1 MNQRKDLLSIGT
13 FANLTRLSLKALRI
27 YNQLGI
33 LQPRH
38 TDPQSGYRYYEPD
51 QLPPAR
57 MIRNLRDMDMPLA
70 EIRRV
75 LAVTDVSQAQAEL
88 VIRQYLDQRTRQ
100 LEQIQ
105 MLARQFIQQL
115 RPEANKM
122 SLEVEVKDGILV
134 IRHKSRMGFS
144 WGSGHGKVTLDVTV
158 PSLRGAELAG
168 SGDINIDKV
177 AGDSFNGA
185 IAGSGNLKLAKV
197 EVGKLKL
204 SIAGSGNASAGSGR
218 AKSAEYEIAGS
229 GGIDAKGV
237 AVETAAVSIAGSGDV
252 AGQASTTA
260 SVDIMGSGNVEM
272 TGGAKCTVSKAGSG
286 SARCS

>member
-1 MNQRKDLLSIGT
+1 VYYFGNTLEEVLMKRAIVFGIVAAAAALAGCSEARSENGGPVVDRTYQVAGFDRIALAGAYNTTVRTGAAPGVRAHGSQ
-13 FANLTRLSLKALRI
+13 KAI
-27 YNQLGI
+27 DN
-33 LQPRH
+33 
-38 TDPQSGYRYYEPD
+38 
-51 QLPPAR
+51 
-57 MIRNLRDMDMPLA
+57 
-70 EIRRV
+70 
-75 LAVTDVSQAQAEL
+75 
-88 VIRQYLDQRTRQ
+88 
-100 LEQIQ
+100 
-105 MLARQFIQQL
+105 
-115 RPEANKM
+115 
-122 SLEVEVKDGILV
+122 LEVEVKDGILV

-177 AGDSFNGA
+177 AGDSFDGA